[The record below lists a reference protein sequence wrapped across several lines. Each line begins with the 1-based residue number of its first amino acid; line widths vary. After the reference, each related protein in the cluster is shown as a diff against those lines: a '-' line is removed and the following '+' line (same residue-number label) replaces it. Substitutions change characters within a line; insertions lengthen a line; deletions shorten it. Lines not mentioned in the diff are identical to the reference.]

1 MAALTRA
8 LRISNL
14 NDFHAW
20 ATFSSSTHNGA
31 VSWIH
36 TRTPLVTLSAAECEV
51 VALSAATQEAVYLR
65 KLANELGFTLTSPAL
80 TTLYEDCT
88 TACALSKENR
98 FRNRSKHIGSL
109 MVLGL

>member
-1 MAALTRA
+1 MATLTRA

-65 KLANELGFTLTSPAL
+65 KLANELGFTKTSP
-80 TTLYEDCT
+80 TTHFEHCT
-88 TACALSKENR
+88 AAVALSKER
-98 FRNRSKHIGSL
+98 EL
-109 MVLGL
+109 